1 MKPLWLSFSLWLI
14 LFAASAQ
21 KAPLAPNG
29 GALVVGIS
37 HYKELDSLQFAH
49 RDAAA
54 FAEFL
59 KTQHVPDDNIKL
71 FLNEEATRFN
81 IVDELYNLTQKL
93 NKGDKF
99 FFYFTGHGDLEAK
112 IGYENSLLLLH
123 GCYKKNY
130 FQGTEYLQLSEL
142 RTWFGELT
150 KKGVEVIFIA
160 DACHSGGLIGGK
172 EGLTK
177 TQKALQESWQGI
189 TKILSSQAN
198 EFSLEGKQWG
208 GGRGIFSY
216 FLVNGL
222 TGRADANKDKKVSLK
237 ELDNYLK
244 TNVVREANPNTQT
257 PVIQGNAKQMLS
269 QSSEAGL
276 KKLADAERLSFPI
289 ITEANLKAADPMT
302 MIGGLD
308 KTLVETYNKLTKA
321 LAEKRLN
328 TFDNEKDY
336 ALLHYRK
343 LVAEKVPEHL
353 LAIIKRN
360 LGAALAERERMIMSN
375 LRETGNTVFIRAEK
389 IISPAI
395 SNLKEAMNLLGVK
408 HQLYPFLQARVLVL
422 EGEMAPAKPTIEAKS
437 GDEIDHISVTS
448 PSNIRQVWTRKER
461 EILDKRKKMLLLK
474 SLQFEPNMIS
484 TYVLLASAYR
494 TNNQPDSAIYYQEK
508 ITELLPNEGFTF
520 KNLGSYYDGLKYTN
534 AKGQPIPH
542 PKAIAN
548 YEKAVEVFERDI
560 KRNRTAHKAYIQT
573 YERLGFL
580 YQGEDADAPYHDYN
594 QAIRCYEKLVTLYET
609 TQELIFT
616 PQELVLMKE
625 LKKHLAFSSTSN
637 QATRIVQEHF
647 TTLMQRYAMLYK
659 MYQTIGNNEKAIAY
673 MDTLLQKTENI
684 GTVFSYKVVTARMT
698 NLFRWDKSK
707 AYLDKAIH
715 YQTLALQKAESD
727 LANSI
732 PREKAFLE
740 LIYQEQLKGMGV
752 LHRALQNYDEAEKY
766 LLKAINYPIPDTYF
780 GKVKAIGVS
789 TYTYQNRIIMLPR
802 SGVVAVNGEFQYY
815 LDANLEMFFLK
826 CEQNKFDDAFIWIDQ
841 SFQTDEMGIISLSQS
856 FETSVFNAYPTLDQA
871 RFKALKAKY
880 FPPTEKK

>member
-54 FAEFL
+54 FAQFL
-59 KTQHVPDDNIKL
+59 KTQNVPDDNIKL
-71 FLNEEATRFN
+71 FLNEEASRFN

-172 EGLTK
+172 EGFNK

-222 TGRADANKDKKVSLK
+222 TGRADSNKDKKVSLK

-276 KKLADAERLSFPI
+276 KKLAEAERLSFPI

-302 MIGGLD
+302 AIGGLD
-308 KTLVETYNKLTKA
+308 NSLVETYNKFTKA

-360 LGAALAERERMIMSN
+360 LGAGLLQRELDIMKRIREQYQVTFPRVRILEMAITN
-375 LRETGNTVFIRAEK
+375 LND
-389 IISPAI
+389 AI
-395 SNLKEAMNLLGVK
+395 KLLGEKHHIVK
-408 HQLYPFLQARVLVL
+408 SLKARVFVLQSQKMELYDPNLSTDQYLDKIQAQKTNQILLLLQGLQLEPKMVSTYLQLGVAYLRNNQMDSSRYYNEKVL
-422 EGEMAPAKPTIEAKS
+422 ELI
-437 GDEIDHISVTS
+437 
-448 PSNIRQVWTRKER
+448 
-461 EILDKRKKMLLLK
+461 
-474 SLQFEPNMIS
+474 
-484 TYVLLASAYR
+484 
-494 TNNQPDSAIYYQEK
+494 
-508 ITELLPNEGFTF
+508 PNESTIHANMG
-520 KNLGSYYDGLKYTN
+520 LSYLNEPYTESD
-534 AKGQPIPH
+534 KIVPH
-542 PKAIAN
+542 PKAIFHL
-548 YEKAVEVFERDI
+548 EKALQLSSNSKEYLRMLGNLYYGLLLDKYTDLE
-560 KRNRTAHKAYIQT
+560 KAIPY
-573 YERLGFL
+573 YESHL
-580 YQGEDADAPYHDYN
+580 
-594 QAIRCYEKLVTLYET
+594 KLVTNAHIEYKAGKYPYFYEGT
-609 TQELIFT
+609 YYYNLSHPSIGFRNFGTLISDHTRLFRIYKST
-616 PQELVLMKE
+616 GDSTKANL
-625 LKKHLAFSSTSN
+625 HLIRFNQIVDSTSSTFSYMSAALLMYELATSDN
-637 QATRIVQEHF
+637 RSMFNSYIHRSLTFQHQALKI
-647 TTLMQRYAMLYK
+647 
-659 MYQTIGNNEKAIAY
+659 NEKAINTVPI
-673 MDTLLQKTENI
+673 DQKWEAQLIN
-684 GTVFSYKVVTARMT
+684 
-698 NLFRWDKSK
+698 
-707 AYLDKAIH
+707 
-715 YQTLALQKAESD
+715 
-727 LANSI
+727 
-732 PREKAFLE
+732 REIL
-740 LIYQEQLKGMGV
+740 
-752 LHRALQNYDEAEKY
+752 
-766 LLKAINYPIPDTYF
+766 
-780 GKVKAIGVS
+780 KAIGVS
-789 TYTYQNRIIMLPR
+789 YRLLKNYSSAEKYLKLTIENPLELPK
-802 SGVVAVNGEFQYY
+802 G
-815 LDANLEMFFLK
+815 LNLKFMGSISVKVDEISTLFSLPCGILK
-826 CEQNKFDDAFIWIDQ
+826 NSTNNYHYRLEAHEELFHLSLEQGK
-841 SFQTDEMGIISLSQS
+841 TDEAFEWLEKAFQQSVKENGNDISGKP
-856 FETSVFNAYPTLDQA
+856 FETSVFNAYPNLDQA

-880 FPPTEKK
+880 FPLPDTKK